1 MEEKRGESYNEN
13 RVFGMI
19 LVKIHKAEKRKIIS
33 ICDDNLVGKKFEDED
48 LQLDVSKY
56 FYKGEKMKYE
66 DVMKE
71 IKGADS
77 LNIVGEESIRFALKN
92 NLIEEE
98 SIIRIKKIPHAISL
112 LR

>member
-1 MEEKRGESYNEN
+1 
-13 RVFGMI
+13 MI